1 MEHQLT
7 ADDIEFMR
15 WLDSKEG
22 EQYWDRDEKGEKV
35 ILRPGWY
42 LAQKHYNEIKKK
54 TNKSNNGLEK

>member
-22 EQYWDRDEKGEKV
+22 EQYWDRDDKGEKV
-35 ILRPGWY
+35 ILRPGWDM
-42 LAQKHYNEIKKK
+42 AQIQYNQI
-54 TNKSNNGLEK
+54 GEK